1 MTTYTVDAFHSSV
14 NFTIKHMMITK
25 VNGTFDSF
33 SAQIEAEEIET
44 LKNAAIRFDLD
55 VASVNTR
62 DASRDNHLISADF
75 FDADRFPK
83 MSFVQ
88 TSIEKVNKQFLLH
101 GDLTIKEVTK
111 PVTFTVTYT
120 GHVKS
125 PWQAETY
132 GFSCTTT
139 INRKAFGLTYNAA
152 IETGGLL
159 IDELVTINV
168 ELQLNMLA

>member
-75 FDADRFPK
+75 FVLD
-83 MSFVQ
+83 
-88 TSIEKVNKQFLLH
+88 
-101 GDLTIKEVTK
+101 
-111 PVTFTVTYT
+111 
-120 GHVKS
+120 
-125 PWQAETY
+125 
-132 GFSCTTT
+132 
-139 INRKAFGLTYNAA
+139 
-152 IETGGLL
+152 
-159 IDELVTINV
+159 
-168 ELQLNMLA
+168 

>member
-62 DASRDNHLISADF
+62 DASRDNHLVSADF
-75 FDADRFPK
+75 F
-83 MSFVQ
+83 MQ
-88 TSIEKVNKQFLLH
+88 TDSLK
-101 GDLTIKEVTK
+101 
-111 PVTFTVTYT
+111 
-120 GHVKS
+120 
-125 PWQAETY
+125 
-132 GFSCTTT
+132 
-139 INRKAFGLTYNAA
+139 
-152 IETGGLL
+152 
-159 IDELVTINV
+159 
-168 ELQLNMLA
+168 